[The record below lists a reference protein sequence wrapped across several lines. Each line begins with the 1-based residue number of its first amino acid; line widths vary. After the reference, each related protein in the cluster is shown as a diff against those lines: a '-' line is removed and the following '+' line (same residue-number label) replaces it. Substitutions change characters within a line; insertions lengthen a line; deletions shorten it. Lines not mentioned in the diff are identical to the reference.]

1 MRVRGERKNA
11 KEARHKNIMDQTVP
25 KPNSPGSSTLHTPRQ
40 RKPRYSLKQVGS
52 QWGGHLSDFRITTKP
67 PPSTGLIKHPP
78 HFFFPFLLLLPFYTH
93 SRPPEETGNNR
104 YGDTEETRNPKKKGY
119 QARHDSNNTTWT
131 ILEDDPLD

>member
-78 HFFFPFLLLLPFYTH
+78 HFFFPFLLLLPPL
-93 SRPPEETGNNR
+93 PPTRGNRQQPIRRHGGN
-104 YGDTEETRNPKKKGY
+104 TKPQKKGY
-119 QARHDSNNTTWT
+119 QARHDSNNTTRT